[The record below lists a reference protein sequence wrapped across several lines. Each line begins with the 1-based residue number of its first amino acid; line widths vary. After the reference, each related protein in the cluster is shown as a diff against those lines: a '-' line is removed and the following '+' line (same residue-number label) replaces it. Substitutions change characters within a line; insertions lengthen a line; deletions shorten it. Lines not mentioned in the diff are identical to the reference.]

1 MLLRRVLEELE
12 KNVQIFGI
20 SKDRL
25 LKIRQSD

>member
-1 MLLRRVLEELE
+1 MLLWRVLEELE

-25 LKIRQSD
+25 LKIMQSD